1 MHTLSTH
8 RIRHIRHIR
17 PLACLLLAGA
27 LLAGACGDSAGSSAE
42 AAPLQVVTTTT
53 VLTDFAN
60 VIGGDRVH
68 VYGVLKP
75 NVDPH
80 DYEPSAKDL
89 DSMRQAHVIVKNGVH
104 LEAWFD
110 DATKASGT
118 KATIVDA
125 SEGIDVRS
133 ADDHAEPEGDPHIW
147 HDPRNAKRMVA
158 TMLAAFVA
166 ADPAGAQIYAA
177 NAARYTADLD
187 ALDVEIAAQIDKL
200 PNKKLVTNHDAFGY
214 YVDRYGLE
222 FVGSIIPSFETSAE
236 VSASELADLV
246 DEIKAQGV
254 KAVFA
259 ESALPSKVAKTIANE
274 AGVEVVDGEGSL
286 YGDGLGTAKS
296 PGATYLTMMRHN
308 TTTIV
313 DNLG

>member
-1 MHTLSTH
+1 MRLTATLFLTLTMS
-8 RIRHIRHIR
+8 
-17 PLACLLLAGA
+17 LLPG
-27 LLAGACGDSAGSSAE
+27 CGDSAGSSAGGDR
-42 AAPLQVVTTTT
+42 LQVVTTTT
-53 VLTDFAN
+53 VLTDFAT

-89 DSMRQAHVIVKNGVH
+89 DSMRKARVIVMNGVH
-104 LEAWFD
+104 LESWFH
-110 DATKASGT
+110 DAASASGT
-118 KATIVDA
+118 KATVVDA
-125 SEGIDVRS
+125 SAGITLRA
-133 ADDHAEPEGDPHIW
+133 ADDKRDSPEGDPHIW

-158 TMLAAFVA
+158 TMLTAFVA
-166 ADPAGAQIYAA
+166 ADPAGAQTYET

-187 ALDVEIAAQIDKL
+187 KLDLDIAAQIGTL
-200 PNKKLVTNHDAFGY
+200 HNKKLVTNHDAFGY
-214 YVDRYGLE
+214 YVERYGLE

-259 ESALPSKVAKTIANE
+259 ESALPAKVAKTIANE
-274 AGVEVVDGEGSL
+274 AGVRVVDGEGAL

-296 PGATYLTMMRHN
+296 PAGTYLTMMRHN